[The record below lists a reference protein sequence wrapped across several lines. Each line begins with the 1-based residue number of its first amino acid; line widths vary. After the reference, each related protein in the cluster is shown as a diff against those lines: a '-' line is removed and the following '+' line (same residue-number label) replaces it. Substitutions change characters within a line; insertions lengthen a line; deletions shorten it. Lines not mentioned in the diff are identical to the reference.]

1 MSFDSVI
8 AQIRKSFSDQEII
21 HLHQPVFKGNE
32 RKYLIDAI
40 DSTYVSSMGPYV
52 DQLEQK
58 LAAFTNTSKAV
69 AVMNGTASIQVALR
83 LVGVRA
89 NDEVITQALT
99 FVATA
104 NAISH
109 NAAIPVFVDVDK
121 PTMGM
126 SPDAL
131 KLFLEEFGER
141 RKSGCYNKSSGRRIA
156 ACLPMHTFGYMCRIE
171 EIVQVCEE
179 WNIPVVEDA
188 AESLGSYY
196 RGKPAGSFGKMA
208 AFSFNGNKIIT
219 AGGGGAIVSTDVTLA
234 EKAKYLTTTAKIPH
248 RWEYVHDELAY
259 NYRMPNINA
268 ALLCAQ
274 LEQFDEM
281 RASKKKLYEGYQTLF
296 ENSEIQLKSIPDD
309 TDWNYWLMSVE
320 LKNRQSRD
328 EFLKETNLAGVMT
341 RPIWELMY
349 RLPMYNKCQRDAQRN
364 AEYLADRIVNI
375 PSSARLS

>member
-52 DQLEQK
+52 DQLEQN